1 MVTEVLTLKMAP
13 TAKTYLVSGYP
24 RSMRDVAEY
33 SDKIQTISGVVL
45 VSWRQR
51 VLERQIEYG
60 ARLGHVV
67 LSLARMEL
75 NNFYR
80 SVMPVAE
87 YFDQSGMLIAVSGI
101 KHFTHSSI
109 RVLERQIEYG
119 ARLGHVALSLARMEL
134 NNFYRSVMPV
144 AEYFDQSGMLIAR
157 VLERQI
163 EYGARLGHVV
173 LSLARMELNN
183 FYRSVMPV
191 AEYFDQSGMLIAR
204 VLERQIEY
212 GARLGHVA
220 LSLARME
227 LNNFYRSV
235 MPVAEYFDQS
245 GMLIALDVAYIRQR
259 VLERQ
264 IEYGARLGHVALSLA
279 RMELNNFYRSV
290 MPVAEYFDQSGM
302 LIALDV
308 AYIRQRVL
316 ERQIEYGARLG
327 HVALSLARME
337 LNNFYRSVMPVAEY
351 FDQSGMLIALD
362 VAYIRQRVLERQ
374 IEYGARLGH
383 VALSLARM
391 ELNNFYRSVM
401 PVAEY
406 FDQSGMLIARVLERQ
421 IEYGARLGHVA
432 LSLARMELNNFYRSV
447 MPVAEYFDQSGMLIA
462 VNGERNPEEVYKDFR
477 AAVLQILGSVEDQST
492 MNGVSGVGVGAGG
505 IPGEI
510 VGVEPAPQ
518 TGMRERVRAEVLPVM
533 PVNGDAR
540 ITSPKMGTQRA
551 PSPAQRE
558 EPRPEVLPVGPMA
571 HMGNGDIPRMVSP
584 KAEVIRVKG
593 ASTTPAILWVVGG
606 PGSNKAALCQ
616 RCVSLRPGWTHFSLG
631 QRLRSLA
638 DAGGGPASDGAL
650 ARTAISG
657 GELAPRDLVTQL
669 VRTAVVD
676 AGRGTGLLLDG
687 YPRDLEQMEQFQKEF
702 RVSPRMVL
710 LDCSKL
716 QLGRGRRDDSVAAF
730 RRRLEVFRELSL
742 PMLKTL
748 DQHHRLVIVDGDTD
762 SSDVQQEFM
771 KVVQE
776 EMEKAE
782 AIAIMPPEPT
792 EMPPTPKSDMS
803 SMQQFTHAMSRMGG
817 GLANGFANGGL
828 RNGNVG
834 NGTIPNGNVGN
845 GFIGMANNKVKPI
858 MNNVAKIPTVSQMT
872 HDEVR
877 RLYEQSS
884 GEVMTL
890 NTHM

>member
-1 MVTEVLTLKMAP
+1 MGICLDTEQNNEDVETTGAHTRRESTWAGRVTPPAAAFPMQNSSHVKFEPPSVPVIFILGGPGSGKVTHCDNLMQERRGLVHINMTDLLQQYAIGNDMQDFGTLSSKTVTEVLMLEMKMAP

-80 SVMPVAE
+80 
-87 YFDQSGMLIAVSGI
+87 
-101 KHFTHSSI
+101 
-109 RVLERQIEYG
+109 
-119 ARLGHVALSLARMEL
+119 
-134 NNFYRSVMPV
+134 N
-144 AEYFDQSGMLIAR
+144 
-157 VLERQI
+157 
-163 EYGARLGHVV
+163 
-173 LSLARMELNN
+173 
-183 FYRSVMPV
+183 
-191 AEYFDQSGMLIAR
+191 
-204 VLERQIEY
+204 
-212 GARLGHVA
+212 
-220 LSLARME
+220 
-227 LNNFYRSV
+227 
-235 MPVAEYFDQS
+235 
-245 GMLIALDVAYIRQR
+245 
-259 VLERQ
+259 
-264 IEYGARLGHVALSLA
+264 
-279 RMELNNFYRSV
+279 
-290 MPVAEYFDQSGM
+290 
-302 LIALDV
+302 
-308 AYIRQRVL
+308 
-316 ERQIEYGARLG
+316 
-327 HVALSLARME
+327 
-337 LNNFYRSVMPVAEY
+337 
-351 FDQSGMLIALD
+351 
-362 VAYIRQRVLERQ
+362 
-374 IEYGARLGH
+374 
-383 VALSLARM
+383 
-391 ELNNFYRSVM
+391 
-401 PVAEY
+401 
-406 FDQSGMLIARVLERQ
+406 
-421 IEYGARLGHVA
+421 
-432 LSLARMELNNFYRSV
+432 V

-540 ITSPKMGTQRA
+540 ITSPK
-551 PSPAQRE
+551 
-558 EPRPEVLPVGPMA
+558 
-571 HMGNGDIPRMVSP
+571 
-584 KAEVIRVKG
+584 AEVIRVKG
-593 ASTTPAILWVVGG
+593 ASTTPAVLWVVGG

-616 RCVSLRPGWTHFSLG
+616 RCVTLRPGWTHFSLG

-669 VRTAVVD
+669 VRTAVVE

-762 SSDVQQEFM
+762 SPDVQAEFT
-771 KVVQE
+771 KVVHE

-782 AIAIMPPEPT
+782 VIATMPPEPT

-817 GLANGFANGGL
+817 GLANGLANGGL

-858 MNNVAKIPTVSQMT
+858 LNTVAKIPTVSQMT
-872 HDEVR
+872 HEEVR

>member
-1 MVTEVLTLKMAP
+1 MGICLDTEQNNDEVETTGAHTRRESTWAGRATPPAAAFPMQNSSHVKFEPPSVPVIFILGGPGSGKVTHCDNLMQERRGLVHVNMTDLLQQYAIGNDMQDFGTLSSKTVTEVLMLEMKMAP

-80 SVMPVAE
+80 
-87 YFDQSGMLIAVSGI
+87 
-101 KHFTHSSI
+101 
-109 RVLERQIEYG
+109 
-119 ARLGHVALSLARMEL
+119 
-134 NNFYRSVMPV
+134 N
-144 AEYFDQSGMLIAR
+144 
-157 VLERQI
+157 
-163 EYGARLGHVV
+163 
-173 LSLARMELNN
+173 
-183 FYRSVMPV
+183 
-191 AEYFDQSGMLIAR
+191 
-204 VLERQIEY
+204 
-212 GARLGHVA
+212 
-220 LSLARME
+220 
-227 LNNFYRSV
+227 
-235 MPVAEYFDQS
+235 
-245 GMLIALDVAYIRQR
+245 
-259 VLERQ
+259 
-264 IEYGARLGHVALSLA
+264 
-279 RMELNNFYRSV
+279 
-290 MPVAEYFDQSGM
+290 
-302 LIALDV
+302 
-308 AYIRQRVL
+308 
-316 ERQIEYGARLG
+316 
-327 HVALSLARME
+327 
-337 LNNFYRSVMPVAEY
+337 
-351 FDQSGMLIALD
+351 
-362 VAYIRQRVLERQ
+362 
-374 IEYGARLGH
+374 
-383 VALSLARM
+383 
-391 ELNNFYRSVM
+391 
-401 PVAEY
+401 
-406 FDQSGMLIARVLERQ
+406 
-421 IEYGARLGHVA
+421 
-432 LSLARMELNNFYRSV
+432 V

-540 ITSPKMGTQRA
+540 ITSPK
-551 PSPAQRE
+551 
-558 EPRPEVLPVGPMA
+558 
-571 HMGNGDIPRMVSP
+571 
-584 KAEVIRVKG
+584 AEVIRVKG

-669 VRTAVVD
+669 VRTAVVE

-762 SSDVQQEFM
+762 SSDVQAEFM

-782 AIAIMPPEPT
+782 AIATMPPEPT